1 MDLAAAMEPSE
12 AVNDMPVHAWLSVLH
27 NKEAATDNMPV
38 TAILKKFFRIMAQW
52 IWLYRIAAKSVPDDI
67 VLPV

>member
-1 MDLAAAMEPSE
+1 MDLAATMEPSE

-52 IWLYRIAAKSVPDDI
+52 I
-67 VLPV
+67 